1 MKRKVKQK
9 RGRSERSISVSHC
22 QIHLR
27 SLKEAGLQKTKTS
40 ATRLWV
46 IIDVFVGQAGLK
58 MVMVVMM
65 TIRQQ
70 HPFIHSVTITVHP
83 LYSRHFQALCCEHSC
98 TQDKQKSL
106 LSETSHSGRE
116 MQSTQ
121 IPKKYLMSSRK

>member
-46 IIDVFVGQAGLK
+46 IIDVFVGQKGKEGLK
-58 MVMVVMM
+58 MKEV
-65 TIRQQ
+65 R
-70 HPFIHSVTITVHP
+70 
-83 LYSRHFQALCCEHSC
+83 
-98 TQDKQKSL
+98 
-106 LSETSHSGRE
+106 RE
-116 MQSTQ
+116 MGKFSGSQDTFIRSF
-121 IPKKYLMSSRK
+121 